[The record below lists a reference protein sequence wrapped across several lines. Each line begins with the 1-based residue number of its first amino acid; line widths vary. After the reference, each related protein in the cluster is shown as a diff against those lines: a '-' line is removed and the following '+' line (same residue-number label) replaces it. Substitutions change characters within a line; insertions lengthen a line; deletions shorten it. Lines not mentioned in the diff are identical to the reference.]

1 MAPRTRYTRARD
13 GVSIAYQVVGDG
25 EREIVFVP
33 QTFSCVE
40 ALWEHPT
47 VARYFE
53 RLGGLGRVILYD
65 RRGTGM
71 SDRTGGTATLEEQVD
86 DVHAVMDAAG
96 AERADL
102 IAIMEGTPMAML
114 FAATLPERVR
124 SLTLYAAFAR
134 STRTDDYPAAWTA
147 EERDAAM
154 RQMVAAWGEGGFA
167 ARFAPSHADDAPLRE
182 WLGRLQRMALGP
194 GEAAAAMEL
203 NGRLD
208 VRHVLGSIRVPTLL
222 LHRTADRGIRVE
234 HSRYLAEHI
243 PGARLVELEG
253 EDTLPF
259 LGDSAAVIGEIDE
272 FLTGDRR
279 PLEHDRVLATVL
291 FTDIVGSTMRAAA
304 LGDAPWRD
312 LLAEHDRI
320 VRGCLARNR
329 GREVKTVGD
338 GFLALFDGPARAVRA
353 ARSIVADVTALG
365 LEVRAG
371 LHTGEVEMTGD
382 DVAGLAVH
390 IAARVM
396 AEAPAGRVLTSSTV
410 HDLVVGSGLR
420 FEDRG
425 RRELRGVP
433 GAWGIWEVT
442 G

>member
-1 MAPRTRYTRARD
+1 VRTRD

-25 EREIVFVP
+25 ERDIVFVP
-33 QTFSCVE
+33 QTFSAVE

-47 VARYFE
+47 VARFFE
-53 RLGGLGRVILYD
+53 RLGGLGRVILFD

-71 SDRTGGTATLEEQVD
+71 SDRTGGTASLEEQVD
-86 DVHAVMDAAG
+86 DVHAVMDAAE
-96 AERADL
+96 ARRADL
-102 IAIMEGTPMAML
+102 IAIMEGAPMAML
-114 FAATLPERVR
+114 FAASAPERVR

-134 STRTDDYPAAWTA
+134 STNADDYPAAWSA
-147 EERDAAM
+147 EERAEAM
-154 RQMVAAWGEGGFA
+154 RIMVEHWGEGGFA
-167 ARFAPSHADDAPLRE
+167 ARFAPSHADDAGLRE
-182 WLGRLQRMALGP
+182 WLGRLQRMSLGP
-194 GEAAAAMEL
+194 GEAAAAMDL

-222 LHRTADRGIRVE
+222 LHRTHDAGIGVE

-243 PGARLVELEG
+243 PGARLVELDG
-253 EDTLPF
+253 ADTFPF
-259 LGDSAAVIGEIDE
+259 LGDSAAVIGEVDE

-279 PLEHDRVLATVL
+279 PPDHDRVLATVL
-291 FTDIVGSTMRAAA
+291 FTDIVGSTVRAAT
-304 LGDAPWRD
+304 LGDEVWRD
-312 LLAEHDRI
+312 LLEEHDRI
-320 VRGCLARNR
+320 VRTCLTSNR
-329 GREVKTVGD
+329 GREIKSVGD
-338 GFLALFDGPARAVRA
+338 GFLAVFDGPARAVRA
-353 ARSIVADVTALG
+353 ARSIVSDVTALG

-371 LHTGEVEMTGD
+371 LHTGEVEMVGD

-396 AEAPAGRVLTSSTV
+396 AEAPAGRVLASSTV

-433 GAWGIWEVT
+433 GEWGVYEVT